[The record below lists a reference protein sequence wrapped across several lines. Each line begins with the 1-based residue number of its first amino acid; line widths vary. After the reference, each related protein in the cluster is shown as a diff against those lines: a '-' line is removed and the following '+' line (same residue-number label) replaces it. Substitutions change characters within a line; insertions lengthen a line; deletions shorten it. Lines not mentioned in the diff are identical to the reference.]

1 MPRKPDLFVLVADAT
16 RAELLRRQ
24 RGNPPFATVATFDN
38 PDSRLPDRAFG
49 TERPGRAHESVGPRR
64 SAIESRSSPRV
75 RVLAAFATEL
85 AAAIERAVEAGRS
98 TQVVVAA
105 PPRLLRM
112 IEARL
117 NPEAGE
123 AVTRTVP
130 KDLTRLPRL
139 TLMTRLADEL
149 VPQA

>member
-24 RGNPPFATVATFDN
+24 RGSPPFATVATFEN
-38 PDSRLPDRAFG
+38 PESHLPDRSFG
-49 TERPGRAHESVGPRR
+49 TERPGRMHESVGSRRAAITPRTP
-64 SAIESRSSPRV
+64 PRV

-85 AAAIERAVEAGRS
+85 AAAIEKAVAAGRG
-98 TQVVVAA
+98 TQFVVAA

-117 NPEAGE
+117 NPTAGE

-139 TLMTRLADEL
+139 TLMDRLAGSL
-149 VPQA
+149 VPEV